1 MREMENDN
9 VELLC
14 VSETHW
20 IDSGKRTLSTGQ
32 ATLYSGQT
40 EHQHTSGVA
49 IIMNRKAEQS
59 PFYCKSISDRLIKAR
74 YNSMFETIDSACLLC
89 TKRKCRGGDQ
99 GLVLRKVVG

>member
-14 VSETHW
+14 VSETNW

-40 EHQHTSGVA
+40 VAEVVWGAGLHTKLSST
-49 IIMNRKAEQS
+49 K
-59 PFYCKSISDRLIKAR
+59 KRL
-74 YNSMFETIDSACLLC
+74 
-89 TKRKCRGGDQ
+89 
-99 GLVLRKVVG
+99 